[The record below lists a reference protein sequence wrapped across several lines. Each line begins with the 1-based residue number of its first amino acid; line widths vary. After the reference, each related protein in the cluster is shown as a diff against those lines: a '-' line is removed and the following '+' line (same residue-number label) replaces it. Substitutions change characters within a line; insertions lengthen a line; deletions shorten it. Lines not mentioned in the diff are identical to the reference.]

1 MKKALMCQ
9 IDSSFTGKNS
19 KCYGNASLTKQGN
32 MLSVVSLDNRISVL
46 DLTTFDYLPPKEIID
61 PSLQCSFFTKS
72 QFIGKEYLAIGPK
85 DSASIQ
91 VWDINAN
98 KVVARIGG
106 STNNESELRYGHML
120 DINDMAFNR
129 DTHQLLSCSDDS
141 SVLVWDLI

>member
-1 MKKALMCQ
+1 LIACESTTDQLSFFDLRMAVDSLDFRGDSSSMKKALMCQ

-72 QFIGKEYLAIGPK
+72 
-85 DSASIQ
+85 
-91 VWDINAN
+91 
-98 KVVARIGG
+98 
-106 STNNESELRYGHML
+106 
-120 DINDMAFNR
+120 
-129 DTHQLLSCSDDS
+129 
-141 SVLVWDLI
+141 